1 MILTTIT
8 VLAISGAFVQLAR
21 YIAAKLAG
29 TKYSIAADAVV
40 KAVEFVNQTF
50 VDDLKKAGN
59 FDKTAQIEAMEK
71 AVLAALDLMGESVK
85 KYVEKTFGNVEG
97 WIETTAEAYIAE
109 TKR

>member
-50 VDDLKKAGN
+50 VDDLKQAGS
-59 FDKTAQIEAMEK
+59 FDKTAQIEAMER
-71 AVLAALDLMGESVK
+71 AILAAVNLMGESVE
-85 KYVEKTFGNVEG
+85 KYIMKTFGSVED
-97 WIETTAEAYIAE
+97 WIATTAEAYIAE
-109 TKR
+109 SKK

>member
-50 VDDLKKAGN
+50 VDDLKQAGN
-59 FDKTAQIEAMEK
+59 FDKTAQIEAMER
-71 AVLAALDLMGESVK
+71 AILAAVNLMGESVE
-85 KYVEKTFGNVEG
+85 KYIMKTFGSVED
-97 WIETTAEAYIAE
+97 WIATTAEAYIAE
-109 TKR
+109 SKK